1 MLFIKYRHFDLTIIL
16 YRLLIAWLIH
26 HFAGQT
32 NGGQVMDSGCVV
44 CIDNG
49 HGADFQDN
57 RGILLHK
64 FIFINFVS
72 NDRLRCVVVV
82 QLYVAY

>member
-1 MLFIKYRHFDLTIIL
+1 M
-16 YRLLIAWLIH
+16 
-26 HFAGQT
+26 G
-32 NGGQVMDSGCVV
+32 SGCVV

-49 HGADFQDN
+49 HGANFQDN
-57 RGILLHK
+57 GGILLHK

-82 QLYVAY
+82 QLYVAYWTNGKMMGWNGWYFVMVFVILIKSWFLCFNH

>member
-1 MLFIKYRHFDLTIIL
+1 M
-16 YRLLIAWLIH
+16 
-26 HFAGQT
+26 G
-32 NGGQVMDSGCVV
+32 SGCVV
-44 CIDNG
+44 CCIDNG

-64 FIFINFVS
+64 FIYINFVS